1 MLLSEQSTVSQAIN
15 GLFEL
20 AAPKAE
26 HSTFNKIHDS
36 ASTHPQFNDR
46 GGSHRGGGSSSSSM
60 TVYVVCP
67 RKSQLS
73 PTGSHTDFEYQYK

>member
-1 MLLSEQSTVSQAIN
+1 MLLSEQSTVSQAVN

-20 AAPKAE
+20 GASKAE
-26 HSTFNKIHDS
+26 LSTFNKIHERAEFGFRS
-36 ASTHPQFNDR
+36 HQQFNDR
-46 GGSHRGGGSSSSSM
+46 GGSSM